1 MANRAKYTA
10 QSFGIG
16 REYMEFQI
24 ALGGSGQP
32 TVKEGLEVVASATH
46 TGGTN
51 VVAVTLKD
59 SFPKVVAHAV
69 DVRDDAGTG
78 GYATIGTITG
88 EGSATVPT
96 APISFKIQT
105 FTAGGAASNDSSLVI
120 VVTLALRN
128 SGVTAGN

>member
-16 REYMEFQI
+16 REYMEFQLKLNG
-24 ALGGSGQP
+24 ASAP
-32 TVKEGLEVVASATH
+32 TVLEGNEVVASATH

-51 VVAVTLKD
+51 VITVTLKD

-69 DVRDDAGTG
+69 DVRDDAGNG
-78 GYATIGTITG
+78 SYATIGSITG
-88 EGSATVPT
+88 EASATVPT

-105 FTAGGAASNDSSLVI
+105 FVAGGTASNDSTLV
-120 VVTLALRN
+120 VVITLALRN
-128 SGVTAGN
+128 SNVTAGN